1 MAYGCGGIL
10 GLGIKPFDDP
20 GNAGKMIETYKL
32 DDVLD
37 QRHDTKWARSDWLVI
52 SAIPS
57 FFRQSRRFD

>member
-32 DDVLD
+32 NDVLD
-37 QRHDTKWARSDWLVI
+37 QRRDTKWARRDWLVI
-52 SAIPS
+52 AI
-57 FFRQSRRFD
+57 

>member
-52 SAIPS
+52 AI
-57 FFRQSRRFD
+57 